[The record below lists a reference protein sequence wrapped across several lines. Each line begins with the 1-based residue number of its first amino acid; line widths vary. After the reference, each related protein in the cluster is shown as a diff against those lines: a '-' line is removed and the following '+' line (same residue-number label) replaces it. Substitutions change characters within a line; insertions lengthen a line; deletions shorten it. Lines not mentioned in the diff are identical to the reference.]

1 MDRMTAMETFVAV
14 VEAGSFSAA
23 ARRLN
28 VGQPAVSKSIAQL
41 EERVGAR
48 LLLRSTRGLNTTDAG
63 QRFYEHAKVAIDE
76 AEEAE
81 HAARQSSESLSGRL
95 RVSAA
100 VTFARLHILP
110 ALKGFLD
117 EHPQLEIDI
126 VLDDRNIDLFEE
138 GMDVALR
145 MGALDDS
152 AMTARRIA
160 RSPRF
165 VVGTPAYFAEAG
177 MPATPADLS
186 GHQAIVYSQR
196 GGGESW
202 SFSQNGKEVAVVVS
216 GRVRVSAAEGIRT
229 AVLSDMGIAIASQWM
244 FEPELVDGT
253 VRAVLTDWQLPPVDL
268 WAVFPSGRRV
278 TSKARA
284 FVAFVESVLSG
295 APQAETD
302 IA

>member
-81 HAARQSSESLSGRL
+81 HAARQSSEGLSGRL

-295 APQAETD
+295 GPQAETD